1 MTDPEFQEHSYQY
14 YINDAAETIA
24 RIDAEKIDDI
34 HILQQYLKESA
45 ANGEENISLI
55 YLQKMLLTAKFSSD
69 YIDIAKILQKHTGL
83 QDYFSI
89 PECMDKAKKLAKVPG
104 DWLEISQ
111 FAGRYQLLQAEKIE
125 IENMR

>member
-1 MTDPEFQEHSYQY
+1 MNKQESSEYGYQY
-14 YINDAAETIA
+14 YINEAAETSA
-24 RIDAEKIDDI
+24 RIEAEKIDDI
-34 HILQQYLKESA
+34 QTLLQYLETAA
-45 ANGEENISLI
+45 ANGEGNICMI
-55 YLQKMLLTAKFSSD
+55 YLQKMVLTAKFSSD
-69 YIDIAKILQKHTGL
+69 YIDIAEILQKHTGL

-89 PECMDKAKKLAKVPG
+89 PECMDRAKKLAKVPG

>member
-1 MTDPEFQEHSYQY
+1 MTDPEFQEHCYQY
-14 YINDAAETIA
+14 YINEAVETVA

-34 HILQQYLKESA
+34 QILLQYLAAAA
-45 ANGEENISLI
+45 ANGEENIGMI

-104 DWLEISQ
+104 DWLEIKQ
-111 FAGRYQLLQAEKIE
+111 FADSFPIL
-125 IENMR
+125 

>member
-1 MTDPEFQEHSYQY
+1 MNKQEVPEYGYQY
-14 YINDAAETIA
+14 YISEAVETIA
-24 RIDAEKIDDI
+24 RIEAEKNDDMQT
-34 HILQQYLKESA
+34 LLQYLETAA
-45 ANGEENISLI
+45 ANGEENICMI

-83 QDYFSI
+83 QDYLSI
-89 PECMDKAKKLAKVPG
+89 TQCIDKAKKLAKVPG

-111 FAGRYQLLQAEKIE
+111 FAGSYQLLQAEKIE

>member
-1 MTDPEFQEHSYQY
+1 MTDPEFQGHSYQY
-14 YINDAAETIA
+14 YINDAVETVA
-24 RIDAEKIDDI
+24 QIDAEKIDDI
-34 HILQQYLKESA
+34 QILLQYLATAA
-45 ANGEENISLI
+45 ANGEENICMI

-89 PECMDKAKKLAKVPG
+89 PECIDKAKKLAKVPG
-104 DWLEISQ
+104 DWLEICR
-111 FAGRYQLLQAEKIE
+111 FADSYQLLHSEKTE